1 MASMLLAANYKRQLD
16 WDQIELGSYISYDP
30 FIFGVWYRGIPFK
43 RTPGIHMNN
52 EAIVALLGYTIYDF
66 KVGYSYDITISAL
79 TPSISGG
86 AHEIAIVWEWSDP
99 KNKRKRRRPSQMFI
113 PCPSF

>member
-1 MASMLLAANYKRQLD
+1 MLLAANYKRQLD

-30 FIFGVWYRGIPFK
+30 FIFVVWYRGIPFK

-66 KVGYSYDITISAL
+66 KVGYSYDITISSL
-79 TPSISGG
+79 TPYISGG